1 MDELDRQMLFPGYA
15 LHVHQTRG
23 VGPRDILGP
32 GGEMTVDL
40 VNTHATAHGL
50 LLDGKHTTEA
60 ATLVRTL
67 GLYNLNAPDQFQEV
81 NDLIIPGLMAL
92 GR

>member
-32 GGEMTVDL
+32 GSEMTVDL
-40 VNTHATAHGL
+40 VNTHATAHSL
-50 LLDGKHTTEA
+50 LLDGKHTTVAVCSRCLRSGKVQRAVKEPAVSVEA
-60 ATLVRTL
+60 DA
-67 GLYNLNAPDQFQEV
+67 
-81 NDLIIPGLMAL
+81 
-92 GR
+92 

>member
-40 VNTHATAHGL
+40 VNTHATTHSL
-50 LLDGKHTTEA
+50 LLNRKHTTEA
-60 ATLVRTL
+60 TALVWTF
-67 GLYNLNAPDQFQEV
+67 GFYHLNTFDQIQEV
-81 NDLIIPGLMAL
+81 DNLIIPRLMAL